1 MLGYRTL
8 VAKKAMPVSPVR
20 EHVRTTCPR
29 DCYDTCGIVA
39 IKRDGVVTKLLG
51 DPDHPV
57 ARGALC
63 GKCALAYNGV
73 FRDSK
78 SRLATPLKRTGAKG
92 EGRFEAIGWD
102 EAIGTIAEHFTRIAE
117 TSGAQAILH
126 AHYTGTCSQIAG
138 HFPSRFFNRLGA
150 TEVDPDSICNAAGHV
165 ALGYILGSSTIGFD
179 PRTAKDAACIMVWG
193 ANPSA
198 SAPHAHKH
206 WLKESPARVIV
217 VDPVRT
223 PTAEAADLHLQPF
236 PGSDAALAFA
246 LLHVLGRERLMDE
259 DFIAAHTL
267 GWDEVEATVETCDP
281 AWGEAATGVPA
292 GLIERAARLY
302 GRGPAMLWL
311 GQGLQRQHGGG
322 NIFRACA
329 MLPAVTGNFAKPG
342 AGLYFLNGS
351 ALRGNDGDYLSA
363 PHLAR
368 DEIPTISH
376 MDLAA
381 RLEDGE
387 RSRALLSW
395 NMNVAA
401 SGPQQARLHQALKRD
416 DLFTVVIDLFAT
428 DTADFADIVL
438 PAASFLEFDDIV
450 LSYFNL
456 SVSAQAKIEEPMGDS
471 LPNQEIF
478 RRLARAMGYD
488 EPELFESDTAMID
501 TILSNIGVAGGFE
514 ALAEAGTVN
523 VFDAPSLQFADLK
536 FPTPSG
542 HIEIASER
550 AERHGLPRLPEPRAD
565 ERPKDG
571 RLRLLSPASPWLMN
585 DSYANDAKI
594 AEQLG
599 EATVTLHPDDAAA
612 RGLSPGDRV
621 SLANRTGSLSL
632 ALAVSDIIPPGAA
645 LSPKG
650 RWPKREGAGVNV
662 NALNP
667 GVKSDMGESSCV
679 HGVEVMVT
687 RA

>member
-1 MLGYRTL
+1 
-8 VAKKAMPVSPVR
+8 MPGVR

-29 DCYDTCGIVA
+29 DCYDACGIVA
-39 IKRDGVVTKLLG
+39 IKRGGAITKLLG

-57 ARGALC
+57 SRGALC

-73 FRDSK
+73 FRDPD
-78 SRLATPLKRTGAKG
+78 SRLATPLKRIGPKG
-92 EGRFEAIGWD
+92 EGGFEAIGWD
-102 EAIGTIAEHFTRIAE
+102 EAIATIAGRLTGIVASSGAE
-117 TSGAQAILH
+117 TILNT
-126 AHYTGTCSQIAG
+126 HYTGTCSLIAG
-138 HFPSRFFNRLGA
+138 HFPDRFFNRLGA
-150 TEVDPDSICNAAGHV
+150 TEVDPDTICNAAGHV
-165 ALGYILGSSTIGFD
+165 ALDYILGSSTVGFD

-206 WLKESPARVIV
+206 WLGESPARVIV
-217 VDPVRT
+217 IDPLRT

-246 LLHVLGRERLMDE
+246 LLHVLRRERLIDR

-267 GWDEVEATVETCDP
+267 GWGEVEATVEACDP
-281 AWGEAATGVPA
+281 PWGEAATGVPA
-292 GLIERAARLY
+292 ALIERAALIY
-302 GRGPAMLWL
+302 GAGPSLLWL

-342 AGLYFLNGS
+342 AGLYYLNGG
-351 ALRGNDGDYLSA
+351 AMRGIDGDYLSA
-363 PHLAR
+363 PRLREGEAHS
-368 DEIPTISH
+368 ISH

-381 RLEDGE
+381 RLEDRE
-387 RSRALLSW
+387 KSRALLSW

-401 SGPQQARLHQALKRD
+401 SGPQQARLHRALERD
-416 DLFTVVIDLFAT
+416 DLFTVVIELFAT
-428 DTADFADIVL
+428 DTADYADIVL
-438 PAASFLEFDDIV
+438 PASSFLEFDDIIM
-450 LSYFNL
+450 SYFNL
-456 SVSAQAKIEEPMGDS
+456 SVSAQVKLEEPLGDS

-478 RRLARAMGYD
+478 RKLSRAMGYQD
-488 EPELFESDTAMID
+488 PELFETDAAMIT
-501 TILSNIGVAGGFE
+501 TILAATGVAGGFE
-514 ALAEAGTVN
+514 ALAEAGTVA
-523 VFDAPSLQFADLK
+523 VFDEPLLQFADLK

-542 HIEIASER
+542 RIEIASPR
-550 AERHGLPRLPEPRAD
+550 AERDGLPRLPAPDAGQRPRG
-565 ERPKDG
+565 G

-585 DSYANDAKI
+585 DSYANDARV

-599 EATVTLHPDDAAA
+599 EATVILHPDDAAA
-612 RGLSPGDRV
+612 RRLLAGDTV
-621 SLANRTGSLSL
+621 TLANRTGSLTL
-632 ALAVSDIIPPGAA
+632 ALAVSDIVPRGVA

-650 RWPKREGAGVNV
+650 RWPKREAGGSNV

-667 GVKSDMGESSCV
+667 GVKSDMGMSSCV
-679 HGVEVMVT
+679 HGVEVTVT

>member
-1 MLGYRTL
+1 
-8 VAKKAMPVSPVR
+8 MPMPGAR
-20 EHVRTTCPR
+20 QHVKTTCPR

-39 IKRDGVVTKLLG
+39 IKRGGAVTKLLG

-73 FRDSK
+73 FRDPK
-78 SRLATPLKRTGAKG
+78 SRLTTPLRRAGPKG

-102 EAIGTIAEHFTRIAE
+102 EAMAAIAERLTAIAASSGAE
-117 TSGAQAILH
+117 TILH
-126 AHYTGTCSQIAG
+126 THYTGTCSLIAG
-138 HFPSRFFNRLGA
+138 NFPERFFNRLGA
-150 TEVDPDSICNAAGHV
+150 TEVDPDTICNNAGHV

-179 PRTAKDAACIMVWG
+179 PRTAKDASCIMLWG

-206 WLKESPARVIV
+206 WFKESPARVV
-217 VDPVRT
+217 VIDPLRT

-246 LLHVLGRERLMDE
+246 LLHVLRREALIDR

-267 GWDEVEATVETCDP
+267 GWDAVEAVVEACDP

-292 GLIERAARLY
+292 ALIERAARLY
-302 GRGPAMLWL
+302 GSGPSLLWL
-311 GQGLQRQHGGG
+311 GQGLQRQAGGG

-342 AGLYFLNGS
+342 AGLYFLNGG
-351 ALRGNDGDYLSA
+351 AMRGLDGDYLSA
-363 PHLAR
+363 PHLRQREA
-368 DEIPTISH
+368 PAISH

-381 RLEDGE
+381 HLEDGE
-387 RSRALLSW
+387 KSRALVSW

-401 SGPQQARLHQALKRD
+401 SGPQQERLQRALMRD
-416 DLFTVVIDLFAT
+416 DLFTVVVELFAT
-428 DTADFADIVL
+428 DTADYADIVL
-438 PAASFLEFDDIV
+438 PAASFMEFDDIV
-450 LSYFNL
+450 MSYFNL
-456 SVSAQAKIEEPMGDS
+456 GVSVQAKLEEPMGDA

-478 RRLARAMGYD
+478 RKLARAMGFE
-488 EPELFESDTAMID
+488 EPELFEPDTAI
-501 TILSNIGVAGGFE
+501 IEQVLSSLGVAGGFQ
-514 ALAEAGTVN
+514 ALAEAGTLA
-523 VFDAPSLQFADLK
+523 VFEEPLLQFADLS

-542 HIEIASER
+542 RIEIASAR
-550 AERHGLPRLPEPRAD
+550 AEAHGLPRVPAPDAD
-565 ERPKDG
+565 ARPGGG

-585 DSYANDAKI
+585 DSYANDPKI
-594 AEQLG
+594 SEQLG

-612 RGLSPGDRV
+612 RGLTAGDRV
-621 SLANRTGSLSL
+621 TLANRTGSLALTL
-632 ALAVSDIIPPGAA
+632 AISDIVPPGAA
-645 LSPKG
+645 LSLKG
-650 RWPKREGAGVNV
+650 RWPKREGGGVNV

-679 HGVEVMVT
+679 HGVEVTVT

>member
-1 MLGYRTL
+1 MPS
-8 VAKKAMPVSPVR
+8 AK
-20 EHVRTTCPR
+20 EHIRTTCPR
-29 DCYDTCGIVA
+29 DCYDACGIVA

-73 FRDSK
+73 LRDPE
-78 SRLATPLKRTGAKG
+78 SRLTTPLKRIGPKG

-102 EAIGTIAEHFTRIAE
+102 EAIGTIAERLTHIAK
-117 TSGAQAILH
+117 TSGAEAILH

-138 HFPSRFFNRLGA
+138 RFPSRFFNRLGA

-193 ANPSA
+193 ANPSS

-223 PTAEAADLHLQPF
+223 ATAEAADLHLQPF
-236 PGSDAALAFA
+236 PGSDAALAFT
-246 LLHVLGRERLMDE
+246 LLHVLKRERLIDA

-292 GLIERAARLY
+292 GLIEQAARLY

-311 GQGLQRQHGGG
+311 GQALQRQHGGG

-342 AGLYFLNGS
+342 AGFYYLNGS

-368 DEIPTISH
+368 GKIPSISH

-387 RSRALLSW
+387 QSRALLSW

-401 SGPQQARLHQALKRD
+401 SGPQQARLHAALKRD

-428 DTADFADIVL
+428 DTVDYADIVL
-438 PAASFLEFDDIV
+438 PAASFLEFDDII

-456 SVSAQAKIEEPMGDS
+456 SVSVQAKVEEPMGDS

-478 RRLARAMGYD
+478 RRLARAMGFD
-488 EPELFESDTAMID
+488 EPELFESDAAMID
-501 TILSNIGVAGGFE
+501 TILSNIGVAGGFK
-514 ALAEAGTVN
+514 ALAEAGTVD
-523 VFDAPSLQFADLK
+523 VFDEPSLQFADLA

-542 HIEIASER
+542 RIEIASER
-550 AERHGLPRLPEPRAD
+550 AERHGLPRLPRPQAD
-565 ERPKDG
+565 EKPADG

-585 DSYANDAKI
+585 DSYANDAKV

-612 RGLSPGDRV
+612 RGLTAGDRV
-621 SLANRTGSLSL
+621 TLANRTGSLSL
-632 ALAVSDIIPPGAA
+632 ALAVSDIILPGAA
-645 LSPKG
+645 LSLKG
-650 RWPKREGAGVNV
+650 RWPKREGNRVNV

-667 GVKSDMGESSCV
+667 GAKSDMGESSCV
-679 HGVEVMVT
+679 HGVEVTVT